1 MATSGSFSTSA
12 VGNFYFT
19 FEWRRTGYDSSRN
32 EHYIHAV
39 IKTHNTPGS
48 YRTVYDRNLYIN
60 GNLFWSDGGGV
71 PMYDDEGLWEGNF
84 TITSYNSAGDGSFS
98 ASFDAGVGIY
108 SGSNCS
114 GEGSWDLD
122 RIPRYAN
129 FTQHYV
135 SSTGLNSI
143 TVYWSADSAC
153 DWLQY
158 SLNDG
163 GWIDTSGYPTY
174 TISGLA
180 PNTQYSIRTRI
191 KRTDSQL
198 WTESEY
204 IDGTTKDIARITSAP
219 NINFGD
225 TARIIKTNPSG
236 ATNHIRVETLN
247 PTTTIATRTNTSD
260 DMTITFTDE
269 EWDNLYKK
277 LGTEN
282 SMTIRYVVDTIQG
295 NNIYYHWVDK
305 TLTLTGNQKTAKVK
319 NSGNWKRGK
328 VWIKV
333 SDTWKRAVVWT
344 KVNGT
349 WERSI

>member
-1 MATSGSFSTSA
+1 MATSGSFSTNA
-12 VGNFYFT
+12 VGNFYIT
-19 FEWRRTGYDSSRN
+19 FEWTRTSYDVTAN
-32 EHYIHAV
+32 TNTVYYKFTA
-39 IKTHNTPGS
+39 HNTAGS
-48 YRTVYDRNLYIN
+48 YRTVYNMDGYVN
-60 GNLFWSDGGGV
+60 GAKVIDTTSGIPYYDGEIITDGHT
-71 PMYDDEGLWEGNF
+71 
-84 TITSYNSAGDGSFS
+84 TIYNNASGDGSFS
-98 ASFDAGVGIY
+98 ASFNGGVGV
-108 SGSNCS
+108 SSSWNCS
-114 GEGSWDLD
+114 GSGSWGLD

-129 FTQHYV
+129 FTEHRID
-135 SSTGLNSI
+135 STGLNSI
-143 TVYWSADSAC
+143 TVRWSADSAC

-158 SLNDG
+158 SLNGG

-198 WTESEY
+198 WTESGY
-204 IDGTTKDIARITSAP
+204 IYGTTKDIARITSAP

-282 SMTIRYVVDTIQG
+282 SMTIRYVVDTIHG
-295 NNIYYHWVDK
+295 NNTYYDWVDK

-319 NSGNWKRGK
+319 NSNEWKRGK
-328 VWIKV
+328 VWIKI